1 MKTHIFCFFALVAMA
16 AGVACSSSSGS
27 SSSGST
33 SSGGTDSGTPDDSG
47 GSSSGG
53 DSGGTKDSG
62 GSSSGGDAGKLPFGS
77 ACTSSDQ
84 CVGGACETFPAKG
97 GMFCT
102 EQCPANPSDCPNG
115 GAGCNGMGYCK
126 VQ

>member
-1 MKTHIFCFFALVAMA
+1 MTQRLFLIAFVTAC
-16 AGVACSSSSGS
+16 VACSSSS
-27 SSSGST
+27 SSSGGVD
-33 SSGGTDSGTPDDSG
+33 SGGPEDSGGPQDSG

-53 DSGGTKDSG
+53 DSASPTDSG
-62 GSSSGGDAGKLPFGS
+62 GSSSGDAGKLPFGA

-84 CVGGACETFPAKG
+84 CAGGVCGSFPAKG
-97 GMFCT
+97 GNFCT
-102 EQCPANPSDCPNG
+102 EQCPANPADCPNG